1 VKAVSEAAA
10 SELGIETVFLDIPTG
25 YRYLSIRGWTSRE
38 SFLKKYRIFILSAV
52 IVAADQLTKVLVE
65 KLIPPYTIA
74 WSFAGDFFRLIHV
87 KNQGVAF
94 SMGNGFSEIVRV
106 VLFIVIPLLVL
117 AAVGVY
123 LVRGKDLNDVQR
135 WILAAIIGGGL
146 GNQIDRIF
154 RPDGVVD
161 FLDFKFYGLF
171 GLERW
176 PTFNIADATLVVS
189 SILLIILLVHQELQL
204 RKL

>member
-1 VKAVSEAAA
+1 MILHK
-10 SELGIETVFLDIPTG
+10 
-25 YRYLSIRGWTSRE
+25 YRY
-38 SFLKKYRIFILSAV
+38 FILSAIIV
-52 IVAADQLTKVLVE
+52 GVDQVTKLIVA

-94 SMGNGFSEIVRV
+94 SMGSGFPDALRV
-106 VLFIVIPLLVL
+106 ILFIIVPLFVL
-117 AAVGVY
+117 AAVGFY
-123 LVRGKDLNDVQR
+123 LVRGKDLTNGQR
-135 WILAAIIGGGL
+135 WTLAVIVGGGL
-146 GNQIDRIF
+146 GNQLDRIF

-176 PTFNIADATLVVS
+176 PTFNVADASLVVS
-189 SILLIILLVHQELQL
+189 SITLIILLILQELRL
-204 RKL
+204 RKS

>member
-1 VKAVSEAAA
+1 M
-10 SELGIETVFLDIPTG
+10 
-25 YRYLSIRGWTSRE
+25 
-38 SFLKKYRIFILSAV
+38 

>member
-1 VKAVSEAAA
+1 M
-10 SELGIETVFLDIPTG
+10 
-25 YRYLSIRGWTSRE
+25 
-38 SFLKKYRIFILSAV
+38 
-52 IVAADQLTKVLVE
+52 AADQITKILVE

-94 SMGNGFSEIVRV
+94 SMGNGFSDALRIG
-106 VLFIVIPLLVL
+106 LFIAVPLLVL
-117 AAVGVY
+117 LVVGIY
-123 LVRGKDLNDVQR
+123 LVRGKDLTNGQR
-135 WILAAIIGGGL
+135 WILAAIIGGGV

-154 RPDGVVD
+154 RPAGVVD

-176 PTFNIADATLVVS
+176 PTFNIADASLVVS
-189 SILLIILLVHQELQL
+189 SILLIILLIRQELQM
-204 RKL
+204 RKI

>member
-1 VKAVSEAAA
+1 MRK
-10 SELGIETVFLDIPTG
+10 
-25 YRYLSIRGWTSRE
+25 YRY
-38 SFLKKYRIFILSAV
+38 FILSAL
-52 IVAADQLTKVLVE
+52 IIAADQFTKILVE

-94 SMGNGFSEIVRV
+94 SMGSGFSDVLRIG
-106 VLFIVIPLLVL
+106 LFIVIPLLVL
-117 AAVGVY
+117 IAVGYY
-123 LVRGKDLNDVQR
+123 LVRGKDLSGGQR

-189 SILLIILLVHQELQL
+189 SILLILLLIRQELNM
-204 RKL
+204 RKE

>member
-1 VKAVSEAAA
+1 MRK
-10 SELGIETVFLDIPTG
+10 
-25 YRYLSIRGWTSRE
+25 YRY
-38 SFLKKYRIFILSAV
+38 FLLSAV
-52 IVAADQLTKVLVE
+52 IVTADQITKILVE

-94 SMGNGFSEIVRV
+94 SMGNGFSDAMRIG
-106 VLFIVIPLLVL
+106 LFIVVPVLVL
-117 AAVGVY
+117 CAVAVY
-123 LVRGKDLNDVQR
+123 LVRGKDLSNGQR
-135 WILAAIIGGGL
+135 WILAAIIGGGV

-154 RPDGVVD
+154 RPAGVVD

-176 PTFNIADATLVVS
+176 PTFNIADASLVVS
-189 SILLIILLVHQELQL
+189 SIFLIILLIRQELQM
-204 RKL
+204 RKS

>member
-1 VKAVSEAAA
+1 MRKYKY
-10 SELGIETVFLDIPTG
+10 FL
-25 YRYLSIRGWTSRE
+25 
-38 SFLKKYRIFILSAV
+38 LSAV
-52 IVAADQLTKVLVE
+52 IVAADQITKILVE

-94 SMGNGFSEIVRV
+94 SMGNGFSDALRIG
-106 VLFIVIPLLVL
+106 LFIAVPLLVL
-117 AAVGVY
+117 LVVGIY
-123 LVRGKDLNDVQR
+123 LVRGKDLTNGQR
-135 WILAAIIGGGL
+135 WILAAIIGGGV

-154 RPDGVVD
+154 RPAGVVD

-176 PTFNIADATLVVS
+176 PTFNIADASLVVS
-189 SILLIILLVHQELQL
+189 SILLIILLIRQELQM
-204 RKL
+204 RKI

>member
-1 VKAVSEAAA
+1 
-10 SELGIETVFLDIPTG
+10 
-25 YRYLSIRGWTSRE
+25 
-38 SFLKKYRIFILSAV
+38 
-52 IVAADQLTKVLVE
+52 VAADQITKILVE

-94 SMGNGFSEIVRV
+94 SMGNGFSDALRIG
-106 VLFIVIPLLVL
+106 LFIAVPLLVL
-117 AAVGVY
+117 LVVGIY
-123 LVRGKDLNDVQR
+123 LVRGKDLTNGQR
-135 WILAAIIGGGL
+135 WILAAIIGGGV

-154 RPDGVVD
+154 RPAGVVD

-176 PTFNIADATLVVS
+176 PTFNIADASLVVS
-189 SILLIILLVHQELQL
+189 SILLIILLIRQELQM
-204 RKL
+204 RKI

>member
-1 VKAVSEAAA
+1 M
-10 SELGIETVFLDIPTG
+10 T
-25 YRYLSIRGWTSRE
+25 
-38 SFLKKYRIFILSAV
+38 
-52 IVAADQLTKVLVE
+52 ADQITKILVE

-94 SMGNGFSEIVRV
+94 SMGNGFSDALRIG
-106 VLFIVIPLLVL
+106 LFIVVPLLVL
-117 AAVGVY
+117 LAVGFY
-123 LVRGKDLNDVQR
+123 LVRGKDLTNGQR
-135 WILAAIIGGGL
+135 WILAAIIGGGV

-154 RPDGVVD
+154 RPAGVVD

-176 PTFNIADATLVVS
+176 PTFNIADASLVVS
-189 SILLIILLVHQELQL
+189 SILLIILLIRQELQM

>member
-1 VKAVSEAAA
+1 
-10 SELGIETVFLDIPTG
+10 
-25 YRYLSIRGWTSRE
+25 
-38 SFLKKYRIFILSAV
+38 LKKYRFFILSAV

-65 KLIPPYTIA
+65 KLIPPYSIA

-106 VLFIVIPLLVL
+106 ALFIVIPLLVL

-176 PTFNIADATLVVS
+176 PPFNIADATLVVS

>member
-1 VKAVSEAAA
+1 M
-10 SELGIETVFLDIPTG
+10 
-25 YRYLSIRGWTSRE
+25 
-38 SFLKKYRIFILSAV
+38 KKYRFFILSAV

>member
-1 VKAVSEAAA
+1 
-10 SELGIETVFLDIPTG
+10 
-25 YRYLSIRGWTSRE
+25 
-38 SFLKKYRIFILSAV
+38 LKKYRFFILSAV

>member
-1 VKAVSEAAA
+1 MS
-10 SELGIETVFLDIPTG
+10 
-25 YRYLSIRGWTSRE
+25 
-38 SFLKKYRIFILSAV
+38 KYRFFILSAV
-52 IVAADQLTKVLVE
+52 IVAADQITKILVV

-74 WSFAGDFFRLIHV
+74 WNFAGDFFRLIHV
-87 KNQGVAF
+87 KNQGAAF
-94 SMGNGFSEIVRV
+94 SMGNGFPEILRIS
-106 VLFIVIPLLVL
+106 LFIIVPILVL
-117 AAVGVY
+117 TAVGFY
-123 LVRGKDLNDVQR
+123 IVRGKDLTKGQR
-135 WILAAIIGGGL
+135 WVLAGIIGGGL

-189 SILLIILLVHQELQL
+189 SIILIILLIRQELQM